1 MIKYEAIYEKLFI
14 RNLRRHSSLKGRIKR
29 RVERII
35 ENPYNNTEALAD
47 ITKRLNL
54 IGCRSAR
61 IDQNFRIVFV
71 ICEECRNLPDC
82 EFCFC
87 GNLPDQ
93 TIIFLTV
100 GPHDKA
106 YSMK

>member
-1 MIKYEAIYEKLFI
+1 MIKYEAIYEKLFV

-54 IGCRSAR
+54 IGCAE
-61 IDQNFRIVFV
+61 VP
-71 ICEECRNLPDC
+71 E
-82 EFCFC
+82 
-87 GNLPDQ
+87 
-93 TIIFLTV
+93 
-100 GPHDKA
+100 
-106 YSMK
+106 